1 MSAMITLTG
10 RISRDPELAIS
21 AKGKTILRLSVVT
34 NGRKYENDKWID
46 IDTTF
51 WKVTA
56 FDRLADGAADHLSK
70 GDPVI
75 VTGKAKQDN
84 YTDKDGNE
92 RQQISVIADS
102 IGIDFKWAKPAINRV
117 AEPDVM
123 DSDPWATPA
132 PF

>member
-1 MSAMITLTG
+1 MSAIITLIG
-10 RISRDPELAIS
+10 RLSRDPELAIS
-21 AKGKTILRLSVVT
+21 AKGTTILRLSVVT
-34 NGRKYENDKWID
+34 NGRKYENDKWVD

-75 VTGKAKQDN
+75 ITGKAKQDN
-84 YTDKDGNE
+84 YTDRDGNE
-92 RQQISVIADS
+92 RQQISVIANS
-102 IGIDFKWAKPAINRV
+102 LGIDFKFAKPAINRV